1 MDKIE
6 KYVRDKYPK
15 KFKNKPVLVKE
26 TNGIYFVSTHKDESP
41 IILNKKTLDELWM
54 LKNLYKTKT
63 KCLIEVL

>member
-15 KFKNKPVLVKE
+15 KFNNKPVLIKE

-41 IILNKKTLDELWM
+41 IILNKKTLDKL
-54 LKNLYKTKT
+54 
-63 KCLIEVL
+63 